1 MQAEEPMTVN
11 EWRICL
17 IEVRPIAYHPE
28 QGQATNRTARKPRD
42 PRGSVRTR
50 FMFTLRRYEPADRE
64 AVEYLHVHAIQQA
77 GAYLG
82 RGPWDDD
89 VYAIEEVYLKNRG
102 EFLIGECDSQFVAMG
117 ALKRTSPERAEI
129 KRMRVHPDYQGRGY
143 GQLILDELEARARAL
158 GYQTLHLD
166 TSILQ
171 IPAQRLYEKN
181 GFREVGR
188 DIYQD
193 LEVIL
198 YEKQLS

>member
-1 MQAEEPMTVN
+1 MLT
-11 EWRICL
+11 I
-17 IEVRPIAYHPE
+17 
-28 QGQATNRTARKPRD
+28 
-42 PRGSVRTR
+42 
-50 FMFTLRRYEPADRE
+50 RRYTPADQP
-64 AVEYLHVHAIQQA
+64 AVEFLHVFAIQQM

-89 VYAIEEVYLKNRG
+89 IYAIEEHYLNNQG
-102 EFLIGECDSQFVAMG
+102 EFLIGEYDGLLVAMG

-129 KRMRVHPDYQGRGY
+129 KRMRVHPEYQGRGY

-171 IPAQRLYEKN
+171 LPAQKLYEKN

-188 DIYQD
+188 DKYQQEVD
-193 LEVIL
+193 RDAYQQLEVIL
-198 YEKQLS
+198 YEKQLV

>member
-1 MQAEEPMTVN
+1 
-11 EWRICL
+11 
-17 IEVRPIAYHPE
+17 
-28 QGQATNRTARKPRD
+28 
-42 PRGSVRTR
+42 
-50 FMFTLRRYEPADRE
+50 
-64 AVEYLHVHAIQQA
+64 LHVHAIQQT

-102 EFLIGECDSQFVAMG
+102 EFLIGECDGLFVAMG

-158 GYQTLHLD
+158 GYQILHLD

-198 YEKQLS
+198 YEKQLV

>member
-1 MQAEEPMTVN
+1 
-11 EWRICL
+11 
-17 IEVRPIAYHPE
+17 
-28 QGQATNRTARKPRD
+28 
-42 PRGSVRTR
+42 
-50 FMFTLRRYEPADRE
+50 MFTLRRYEPADRE
-64 AVEYLHVHAIQQA
+64 AVAYLHVHAIQQA

-89 VYAIEEVYLKNRG
+89 VYAIEQVYLKNGG
-102 EFLIGECDSQFVAMG
+102 EFLIGECDGLLVAMG

-129 KRMRVHPDYQGRGY
+129 KRMRVHPAYQGRGY
-143 GQLILDELEARARAL
+143 GQRILDELETCARAL

-171 IPAQRLYEKN
+171 LPAQRLYEKN

-188 DIYQD
+188 DRYQD

-198 YEKQLS
+198 YEKPLS

>member
-1 MQAEEPMTVN
+1 
-11 EWRICL
+11 
-17 IEVRPIAYHPE
+17 
-28 QGQATNRTARKPRD
+28 
-42 PRGSVRTR
+42 
-50 FMFTLRRYEPADRE
+50 MFTLRRYTSADRE
-64 AVEYLHVHAIQQA
+64 AVEHLHVFAIQQA

-89 VYAIEEVYLKNRG
+89 VYAIEEVYLKQQG
-102 EFLIGECDSQFVAMG
+102 DFLIGKCNGLFVAMG
-117 ALKRTSPERAEI
+117 ALKRTSQERAEI

-143 GQLILDELEARARAL
+143 GQIILDELEVRASVL

-181 GFREVGR
+181 GFHEVGR
-188 DIYQD
+188 DTYQQ

-198 YEKQLS
+198 YEKQLF

>member
-1 MQAEEPMTVN
+1 
-11 EWRICL
+11 
-17 IEVRPIAYHPE
+17 
-28 QGQATNRTARKPRD
+28 
-42 PRGSVRTR
+42 
-50 FMFTLRRYEPADRE
+50 MFTLRRYTSADQE
-64 AVEYLHVHAIQQA
+64 AVEHLHVFAIQQT

-89 VYAIEEVYLKNRG
+89 VYAIEEVYLKKWG
-102 EFLIGECDSQFVAMG
+102 EFLIGECDSLFVAMG

-158 GYQTLHLD
+158 GYQVLHLD
-166 TSILQ
+166 TSIVQ

-181 GFREVGR
+181 GFHEVSRATYRQEVGTGN
-188 DIYQD
+188 YQQ

-198 YEKQLS
+198 YEKQLV

>member
-1 MQAEEPMTVN
+1 MLTI
-11 EWRICL
+11 RC
-17 IEVRPIAYHPE
+17 Y
-28 QGQATNRTARKPRD
+28 T
-42 PRGSVRTR
+42 
-50 FMFTLRRYEPADRE
+50 PADQA
-64 AVEYLHVHAIQQA
+64 AVEYLHVFAIQRM

-89 VYAIEEVYLKNRG
+89 IYAIEEHYLNNQG
-102 EFLIGECDSQFVAMG
+102 EFLIGECNGLLVAMG
-117 ALKRTSPERAEI
+117 ALKRTGPERAEI

-171 IPAQRLYEKN
+171 LPAQKLYEKN

-188 DIYQD
+188 DKYQQEVD
-193 LEVIL
+193 RDTYQQLEVIL
-198 YEKQLS
+198 YEKQLIVTI